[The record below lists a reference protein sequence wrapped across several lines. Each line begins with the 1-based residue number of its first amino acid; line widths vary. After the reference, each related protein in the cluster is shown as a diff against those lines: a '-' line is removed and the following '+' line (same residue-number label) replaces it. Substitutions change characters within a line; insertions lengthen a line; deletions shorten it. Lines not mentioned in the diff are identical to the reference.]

1 MSKTCVVAAGL
12 YCGIG
17 MVIPI
22 APTIAGIGAACVVRA
37 LLWSKKESIKWNLG
51 VMLLSILATF
61 VTLEGQDDT
70 STFFGFW
77 IGVSYGGMGQGII
90 SMGRSAVVNTFK
102 ERFGQAMSVFMGGK
116 PKADEPTE

>member
-17 MVIPI
+17 MAVPV
-22 APTIAGIGAACVVRA
+22 APTIAGIGAAIVVRA
-37 LLWSKKESIKWNLG
+37 LLWSKKESIAWNLG
-51 VMLLSILATF
+51 VMFLSMLATF
-61 VTLEGQDDT
+61 VTLEGNQDS

-90 SMGRSAVVNTFK
+90 TMGRSQVLNTFK
-102 ERFGQAMSVFMGGK
+102 ERFGKALEVFMGTK
-116 PKADEPTE
+116 PKGE